1 MSNYKYTLWLS
12 ILTIPIGFIA
22 ILAGGGGHGT
32 YFPILAIFPFSL
44 LGTFFNEKISL
55 FIGIVQL
62 PIYGFLID
70 KFSTRKVLP
79 IIIAIHVICMYIVF
93 VLKRETFFS

>member
-1 MSNYKYTLWLS
+1 MSSYKYTVWFS
-12 ILTIPIGFIA
+12 ILTIPLGFLA
-22 ILAGGGGHGT
+22 ILAAGGGHGT

-62 PIYGFLID
+62 PVYGFLID
-70 KFSTRKVLP
+70 KFSTKKALSV
-79 IIIAIHVICMYIVF
+79 IIAIHVIAMCTVF
-93 VLKRETFFS
+93 MLKIEYFFS

>member
-1 MSNYKYTLWLS
+1 MSSYKYTIWFS
-12 ILTIPIGFIA
+12 ILTIPLGFIT

-62 PIYGFLID
+62 PVYGFLMD
-70 KFSTRKVLP
+70 KFSTKKAFP
-79 IIIAIHVICMYIVF
+79 IIIAVHVICMYITF
-93 VLKRETFFS
+93 MLRREYFFS